1 MIPDKDK
8 LFYIIA
14 ILLLFVVVDT
24 CYNWYKDKENKDA
37 SRLLLNILAILG
49 TIAAGMW
56 LFDNTLS
63 TRNAFKNSSLGAV
76 GAAAFL
82 LPALIRLST
91 YSLKLNELFQVYFKV
106 FLVFRKY
113 LSTYLERNTTPN
125 NKSKEISLF
134 MWTSGNETSSI
145 PVNEKNIHYQRPRLI
160 PRRLPGPFIRKNK
173 NYVLRRLLYTT
184 RKRF

>member
-14 ILLLFVVVDT
+14 ILLLFVVVDA

-49 TIAAGMW
+49 TISAGIW

-91 YSLKLNELFQVYFKV
+91 VINNDTERGLQFNMAVVSLIAL
-106 FLVFRKY
+106 LVAMLLPIYGIK
-113 LSTYLERNTTPN
+113 T
-125 NKSKEISLF
+125 
-134 MWTSGNETSSI
+134 
-145 PVNEKNIHYQRPRLI
+145 NI
-160 PRRLPGPFIRKNK
+160 F
-173 NYVLRRLLYTT
+173 
-184 RKRF
+184 